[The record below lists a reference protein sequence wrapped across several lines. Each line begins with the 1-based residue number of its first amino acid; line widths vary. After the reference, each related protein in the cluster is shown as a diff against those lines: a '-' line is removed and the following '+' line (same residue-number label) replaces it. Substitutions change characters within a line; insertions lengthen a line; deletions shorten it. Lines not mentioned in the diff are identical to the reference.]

1 MSFLKLNF
9 IPLNKDLG
17 LLLVRIILGV
27 CMIYFHGWD
36 KLMNFDTKF
45 HTFPNVIGIGN
56 EASYL
61 LVTYFEVF
69 GSLFIILGLYAR
81 LHAVGMAIIMFI
93 GFFIVNSMHLNSN
106 GELALVYG
114 VGFLL
119 ILLNGAGK
127 YSVDRKTGVRS

>member
-17 LLLVRIILGV
+17 LLLVRIVLGAA
-27 CMIYFHGWD
+27 MIYFHGWN
-36 KLMNFDTKF
+36 KLMNFDSLF
-45 HTFPNVIGIGN
+45 HTFYNPIGVGS
-56 EASYL
+56 EVSYV
-61 LVTYFEVF
+61 LVTYFETF

-81 LHAVGMAIIMFI
+81 LNAIGMAIIMFI
-93 GFFIVNSMHLNSN
+93 GFFIVNNMHLNGN

-119 ILLNGAGK
+119 IFLNGAGA
-127 YSVDRKTGVRS
+127 YSIDRKTGVRS

>member
-17 LLLVRIILGV
+17 LLLVRIVLGA

-36 KLMNFDTKF
+36 KLMNFDTRF

-61 LVTYFEVF
+61 LVTYFETF

-93 GFFIVNSMHLNSN
+93 GFFIVNNMHLNGN

-119 ILLNGAGK
+119 IFLNGAGT
-127 YSVDRKTGVRS
+127 YSIDRKTGVRS

>member
-17 LLLVRIILGV
+17 LLLVRIVLGAT
-27 CMIYFHGWD
+27 MIYFHGWD

-45 HTFPNVIGIGN
+45 HTFPDVIGIGN

-61 LVTYFEVF
+61 LVTYFETF
-69 GSLFIILGLYAR
+69 GSLFIILGLYGR
-81 LHAVGMAIIMFI
+81 LHALGMTIIMFV
-93 GFFIVNSMHLNSN
+93 GFFIANRMHLNGN

-119 ILLNGAGK
+119 VLLNGAGK
-127 YSVDRKTGVRS
+127 YSIDRKTGVRS